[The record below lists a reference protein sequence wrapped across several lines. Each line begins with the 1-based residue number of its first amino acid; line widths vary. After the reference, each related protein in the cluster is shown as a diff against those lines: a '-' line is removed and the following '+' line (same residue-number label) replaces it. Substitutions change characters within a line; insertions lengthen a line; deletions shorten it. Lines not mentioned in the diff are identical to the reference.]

1 MTVRTVRTTAA
12 AVNKIRSVVDDDTDM
27 AEQLEP
33 FIETANSLVT
43 ELCTSGSLS
52 DERLELIER
61 WLSAH
66 FYSLQV
72 DARLTLSET
81 VGPLTET
88 FFGKVGYAL
97 NQTPYGQQAMLL
109 DTTGA
114 LARWNNNVIK
124 GVPSKAGIT
133 WGGTPRT

>member
-1 MTVRTVRTTAA
+1 MTVRTTAA
-12 AVNKIRSVVDDDTDM
+12 AVNKIRTVVDEDLVIEDVL
-27 AEQLEP
+27 AP

-109 DTTGA
+109 DTTGG
-114 LARWNNNVIK
+114 LSRWNQQVIK
-124 GVPSKAGIT
+124 GTPAKASIT
-133 WGGTPRT
+133 WGGTART